1 MKLGDFTSH
10 LNTQLRVEVGQRF
23 VHDKQKGTEY
33 YKTLSAYFDSRFNAV
48 AASKALYIQ
57 RSTFLYRMKNIR
69 KLVDIDFESK
79 DEMLYMEMSFKILDI
94 V

>member
-1 MKLGDFTSH
+1 
-10 LNTQLRVEVGQRF
+10 
-23 VHDKQKGTEY
+23 
-33 YKTLSAYFDSRFNAV
+33 
-48 AASKALYIQ
+48 
-57 RSTFLYRMKNIR
+57 MKNIR